1 MLLWNLPMTS
11 APGVTPMKV
20 TFKAVRWTTW
30 LMGPALKCLY
40 LVHVRLYVINYV
52 CICLYIHCLC
62 DFTPL
67 GVCVCMLI
75 NDNLYALM
83 YLSIYISHY
92 VYVLLLVPI
101 CDIMCMCYC
110 MCLYMQLYVCVSA
123 CVYLYTY
130 ENLCMCYLLHVCVG
144 VPSRKHVYALR
155 KASVDG

>member
-1 MLLWNLPMTS
+1 MLDYMSLIMCVYACIYTVCVISHLW
-11 APGVTPMKV
+11 
-20 TFKAVRWTTW
+20 
-30 LMGPALKCLY
+30 
-40 LVHVRLYVINYV
+40 
-52 CICLYIHCLC
+52 
-62 DFTPL
+62 
-67 GVCVCMLI
+67 VCVCMLI